1 LQDRKNLLSI
11 TKWYNSIF
19 LYNPN
24 STYYFRILQIKL
36 IKNGELKDEIKRINW
51 FHKINLGN
59 GIITPGI
66 DYSPTKLKGKIDSII
81 RHPSIIKDIVK
92 GKEIEDIRDKVR
104 RLDDIYYERQGKN
117 EILQFISYL
126 KKTSHYNINLDD
138 KTNLNR
144 LCYVEDW
151 QNAEFRETLME
162 LQKLNP
168 QGLIHR
174 KDWEWAIGIMAMK
187 RFDKLNKSS
196 TAIGVGSGTE
206 PIPFYLA
213 NKISHVYAT
222 DLYEESRWKEDISLD
237 FPEDP
242 QKYSPFPYREDAL
255 TVMRMDGSKLDFP
268 DETFDIAFS
277 FSSIEHFGG
286 KNHSGALKAMREIE
300 RVLKPGGI
308 AVIATE
314 YILNGKKHPEFFNK
328 KTIHSDLIDKIN
340 KLKPVEPLDLRMT
353 ASTLDTIIDHF
364 TIDANWDNVD
374 EEYKKSH
381 PLVLLKI
388 RNILFTSIMIVFQKQ
403 A

>member
-1 LQDRKNLLSI
+1 VKNSL
-11 TKWYNSIF
+11 IF
-19 LYNPN
+19 NL
-24 STYYFRILQIKL
+24 T
-36 IKNGELKDEIKRINW
+36 LKR
-51 FHKINLGN
+51 KIN
-59 GIITPGI
+59 
-66 DYSPTKLKGKIDSII
+66 SVR
-81 RHPSIIKDIVK
+81 RHPSIVKDIMQGK
-92 GKEIEDIRDKVR
+92 KWAKIEDKCNSLDEKEIEGFVS
-104 RLDDIYYERQGKN
+104 N
-117 EILQFISYL
+117 L
-126 KKTSHYNINLDD
+126 KKNSPYKIDTGSGS

-222 DLYEESRWKEDISLD
+222 DLYEDNESWKKAAPIGFLR
-237 FPEDP
+237 DP
-242 QKYSPFPYREDAL
+242 KKYAPFPYDEDAL

>member
-1 LQDRKNLLSI
+1 MKDMIQGK
-11 TKWYNSIF
+11 KWAKIEDKCNS
-19 LYNPN
+19 L
-24 STYYFRILQIKL
+24 
-36 IKNGELKDEIKRINW
+36 DE
-51 FHKINLGN
+51 
-59 GIITPGI
+59 
-66 DYSPTKLKGKIDSII
+66 
-81 RHPSIIKDIVK
+81 
-92 GKEIEDIRDKVR
+92 KEIEGFVS
-104 RLDDIYYERQGKN
+104 N
-117 EILQFISYL
+117 L
-126 KKTSHYNINLDD
+126 KKNSPYKIDFGSGS
-138 KTNLNR
+138 KTKLNR

-151 QNAEFRETLME
+151 ENPEIRETLVE

-174 KDWEWAIGIMAMK
+174 KDWEWAIGIIAMK

-213 NKISHVYAT
+213 NKISRVYAT
-222 DLYEESRWKEDISLD
+222 DLYEDNESWKKAAPLG
-237 FPEDP
+237 FLRDP
-242 QKYSPFPYREDAL
+242 KKYAPFPYDEDAL
-255 TVMRMDGSKLDFP
+255 TVLRMDGSKLDFP

-286 KNHSGALKAMREIE
+286 KNHSGALKSMREIE

-328 KTIHSDLIDKIN
+328 KTIYSDLIDKLD

-353 ASTLDTIIDHF
+353 ANTLDTIIDHF
-364 TIDANWDNVD
+364 TIDANWDSVD

-388 RNILFTSIMIVFQKQ
+388 RNILFTSIMVVFQKQ
-403 A
+403 S

>member
-1 LQDRKNLLSI
+1 VKNSL
-11 TKWYNSIF
+11 IF
-19 LYNPN
+19 NL
-24 STYYFRILQIKL
+24 T
-36 IKNGELKDEIKRINW
+36 LKR
-51 FHKINLGN
+51 KIN
-59 GIITPGI
+59 
-66 DYSPTKLKGKIDSII
+66 SVR
-81 RHPSIIKDIVK
+81 RHPSIVKDIIQGK
-92 GKEIEDIRDKVR
+92 KWAKIEDKCNSLDEKEIEGFVS
-104 RLDDIYYERQGKN
+104 N
-117 EILQFISYL
+117 L
-126 KKTSHYNINLDD
+126 KKNSPYKIDTGSGS

-286 KNHSGALKAMREIE
+286 ENHSGALKSMREIE

-328 KTIHSDLIDKIN
+328 RTIYSDLIDKLD
-340 KLKPVEPLDLRMT
+340 KLKLVEPLDLRMT

>member
-1 LQDRKNLLSI
+1 MKDIIQGKKWAKIEDKCNSLDEKEIEGFVSNLKKNSH
-11 TKWYNSIF
+11 Y
-19 LYNPN
+19 
-24 STYYFRILQIKL
+24 
-36 IKNGELKDEIKRINW
+36 
-51 FHKINLGN
+51 
-59 GIITPGI
+59 
-66 DYSPTKLKGKIDSII
+66 KIDSG
-81 RHPSIIKDIVK
+81 S
-92 GKEIEDIRDKVR
+92 G
-104 RLDDIYYERQGKN
+104 
-117 EILQFISYL
+117 S
-126 KKTSHYNINLDD
+126 

-151 QNAEFRETLME
+151 ENPEIRETLVE

-174 KDWEWAIGIMAMK
+174 KDWEWAIGIIAMK

-213 NKISHVYAT
+213 NKISRVYAT
-222 DLYEESRWKEDISLD
+222 DLYEDNESWKKAAPLG
-237 FPEDP
+237 FLRDP
-242 QKYSPFPYREDAL
+242 KRYAPFPYDEDAL
-255 TVMRMDGSKLDFP
+255 TVLRMDGSKLDFP

-286 KNHSGALKAMREIE
+286 KNHSGALKSMREIE

-328 KTIHSDLIDKIN
+328 KTIYSDLIDKLG

-381 PLVLLKI
+381 PLLLLKI
-388 RNILFTSIMIVFQKQ
+388 RNILFTSIMVVFQKQ
-403 A
+403 S